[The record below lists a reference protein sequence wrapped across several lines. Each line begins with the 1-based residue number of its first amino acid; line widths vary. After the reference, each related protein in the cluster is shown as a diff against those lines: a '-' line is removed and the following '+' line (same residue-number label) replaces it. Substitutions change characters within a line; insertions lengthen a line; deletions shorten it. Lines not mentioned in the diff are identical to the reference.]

1 MLIKS
6 LFACFCL
13 SVLSLSFAACS
24 KKEAES
30 ASATEGKVSSVD
42 FKILTP
48 QGLSF
53 DGTTLKG
60 TGDAVAK
67 LPLADNKDSGK
78 NLTVTF
84 TMEDGGSLLLKT
96 FASSSLEN
104 GVNVHL
110 TRSGDQ
116 LKVKTTKGNESGTEK
131 TLSLSANGSI
141 GLSVDVHNNESPT
154 HVLVWA
160 ASEAAPA
167 EGNALFNSESDG
179 GAAGQGAENFW
190 GLSLVKASVS
200 GVVVG
205 AVKFEEE

>member
-1 MLIKS
+1 MLSKS
-6 LFACFCL
+6 LLTGVFIFLLAV
-13 SVLSLSFAACS
+13 SHTACS
-24 KKEAES
+24 KKEAAS
-30 ASATEGKVSSVD
+30 AAATEGKVSSVD
-42 FKILTP
+42 FKILSS

-60 TGDAVAK
+60 TGNAVAK

-84 TMEDGGSLLLKT
+84 TLEDGGSLLLKT
-96 FASSSLEN
+96 FASSGLEN
-104 GVNVHL
+104 GMNVHL

-116 LKVKTTKGNESGTEK
+116 LKVKTSKGNDSGNEK

-167 EGNALFNSESDG
+167 EENALFNSESDG

-200 GVVVG
+200 SVVVG
-205 AVKFEEE
+205 AVKFEEK

>member
-1 MLIKS
+1 MPMKLA
-6 LFACFCL
+6 FASFCL
-13 SVLSLSFAACS
+13 LILSTSLTACS
-24 KKEAES
+24 NKEA
-30 ASATEGKVSSVD
+30 ASVAIEGKVSLVD
-42 FKILTP
+42 FKILSS

-84 TMEDGGSLLLKT
+84 TLEDGGSLILKT
-96 FASSSLEN
+96 FSSASLEN
-104 GVNVHL
+104 GMNVHL

-116 LKVKTTKGNESGTEK
+116 LKLKTSKGSESGTEK
-131 TLSLSANGSI
+131 ALNLSANSSI
-141 GLSVDVHNNESPT
+141 GLSVDIHNNESPT
-154 HVLVWA
+154 HVLVWP
-160 ASEAAPA
+160 ASEAAPGEA
-167 EGNALFNSESDG
+167 NALFNSESEG
-179 GAAGQGAENFW
+179 GSAGQGAENFW

-200 GVVVG
+200 SVVVG

>member
-1 MLIKS
+1 MFIKS
-6 LFACFCL
+6 LFAGVCL
-13 SVLSLSFAACS
+13 SILSVSLNACS
-24 KKEAES
+24 KKEAAS
-30 ASATEGKVSSVD
+30 AAATEGKVSSVD
-42 FKILTP
+42 FKILSS
-48 QGLSF
+48 QGLAF

-84 TMEDGGSLLLKT
+84 TLEDGGSLLLKT

-110 TRSGDQ
+110 TRSGEQ
-116 LKVKTTKGNESGTEK
+116 LKVKTSKGSESGTEK
-131 TLSLSANGSI
+131 TMSLSANGSI
-141 GLSVDVHNNESPT
+141 GVSVDVHNNESPT

-167 EGNALFNSESDG
+167 EDNALFNSESDG

-200 GVVVG
+200 SVAIG
-205 AVKFEEE
+205 AVKFEEK

>member
-1 MLIKS
+1 MFIKS
-6 LFACFCL
+6 LFAGVCL
-13 SVLSLSFAACS
+13 SILSVSLNACS
-24 KKEAES
+24 KKEAAS
-30 ASATEGKVSSVD
+30 AAATEGKVSSVD
-42 FKILTP
+42 FKILSS
-48 QGLSF
+48 QGLAF

-84 TMEDGGSLLLKT
+84 TLEDGGSLLLKT

-110 TRSGDQ
+110 TQ
-116 LKVKTTKGNESGTEK
+116 LKVKTSKGSESGTEK

-141 GLSVDVHNNESPT
+141 GVSVDVHNNESPT

-160 ASEAAPA
+160 SSEAAPA
-167 EGNALFNSESDG
+167 EDNALFNSETDG

-200 GVVVG
+200 SVAIG
-205 AVKFEEE
+205 AVKFEEK